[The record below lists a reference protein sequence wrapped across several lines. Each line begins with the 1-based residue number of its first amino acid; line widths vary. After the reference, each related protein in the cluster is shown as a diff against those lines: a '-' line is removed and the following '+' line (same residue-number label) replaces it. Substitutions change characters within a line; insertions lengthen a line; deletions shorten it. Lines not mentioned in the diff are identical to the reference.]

1 MCRILQKGYT
11 FIGKVEEDNRSSH
24 NRAGADHFHIKLY
37 DDGYS
42 YSTIASIRG
51 VVKPAFQMAYTEDII
66 RRNPFEFRLDII
78 PNNTQKR
85 VALSPKQQE

>member
-1 MCRILQKGYT
+1 MKDKKWIPDISALFSAGFKQ
-11 FIGKVEEDNRSSH
+11 
-24 NRAGADHFHIKLY
+24 RAFENEYAKNNPDVDL
-37 DDGYS
+37 DELSD

-85 VALSPKQQE
+85 VALSPKQQ